1 MTTSLVVT
9 LVGPDR
15 PGLVSAVSDK
25 AVEFG
30 ANWADSVMSNFAG
43 QFAGIVQL
51 DVRSD
56 KCDALIAALRT
67 LESPQL
73 RISVTRGVSDSKAA
87 ATRRLKL
94 DLVGQDRPG
103 IIHSISS
110 QLAKR
115 QIRSEKLE
123 THVVSGAMSGE
134 QMFHMK
140 ALLSVPQALNES
152 ELRDGLES
160 LANELMVDI
169 SFDDTKAPLH

>member
-15 PGLVSAVSDK
+15 PGLVSALSDK
-25 AVEFG
+25 AIEFG

-51 DVRSD
+51 EVRPES
-56 KCDALIAALRT
+56 CEALVSALRT
-67 LESPQL
+67 LEGPEMH
-73 RISVTRGVSDSKAA
+73 ISITQGGSAGKPV

-94 DLVGQDRPG
+94 DLVGHDRPG

-115 QIRSEKLE
+115 QISIEKLE
-123 THVVSGAMSGE
+123 THIVSGAMSGE
-134 QMFHMK
+134 QMFRMN
-140 ALLSVPQALNES
+140 ALLLAPQALDDD
-152 ELRDGLES
+152 ELRSGLEG

-169 SFDDTKAPLH
+169 SLDDTKAP

>member
-15 PGLVSAVSDK
+15 PGLVSALSDK
-25 AVEFG
+25 AVEFD

-51 DVRSD
+51 DVRPE
-56 KCDALIAALRT
+56 KCDALIAALRA

-73 RISVTRGVSDSKAA
+73 RISVTRGVSDGRPA

-103 IIHSISS
+103 IIHGISS

-115 QIRSEKLE
+115 QISIEKLE

-134 QMFHMK
+134 QMFQMH
-140 ALLSVPQALNES
+140 AQLLVPQALDEG

-169 SFDDTKAPLH
+169 SLDDTKASSQ